1 MRTTLLIS
9 AFVFSGTFV
18 LAQGVPAEFPP
29 ASYKGSQ
36 YVDSK
41 GCVFIRAG
49 IDGNVTWVPRVSRDR
64 KAVCGFQPTN
74 GGTAAASPAPVTPA
88 AAPEQITIETAAV
101 PAAAEPKPA
110 PTKRTV
116 RKPLPTVAS
125 TVVASPVAPAPMV
138 RKGRDATASVSAGTR
153 VLPRHVF
160 EARQH
165 TQATVVPKGYKLA
178 WSDDRLNPRRAEGTL
193 KGYAATKQVWTS
205 TLPRTLRQTGPVQTG
220 EVIVHN
226 YAQTQ
231 TAPQGQVVQ
240 LKPTVS
246 TKSEPAARVGEAIN
260 GRGYVQVGTFGKAAN
275 ARATAQKLQRM
286 GLPVR
291 IGKLTR
297 KGQAMQIVLAGPFAN
312 PSQTSRALTQ
322 VRRAGYSDA
331 FTRK

>member
-1 MRTTLLIS
+1 MRTTLMIS
-9 AFVFSGTFV
+9 AVVLSGTFAS
-18 LAQGVPAEFPP
+18 AQGVPAEFPP
-29 ASYKGSQ
+29 SSYKGSQ

-74 GGTAAASPAPVTPA
+74 GGSAAANSEPVTPA
-88 AAPEQITIETAAV
+88 AAPEQITIETAAA
-101 PAAAEPKPA
+101 PAAAPKPA
-110 PTKRTV
+110 PGKRAA
-116 RKPLPTVAS
+116 RKPLPTIAS
-125 TVVASPVAPAPMV
+125 TVVAAPAPVV
-138 RKGRDATASVSAGTR
+138 RKGRDAVASVSAGTR
-153 VLPRHVF
+153 VVPRHVY
-160 EARQH
+160 ESRQH

-178 WSDDRLNPRRAEGTL
+178 WTDDRLNARRAEGTL
-193 KGYAATKQVWTS
+193 EGYAATKQVWTS
-205 TLPRTLRQTGPVQTG
+205 TLPRTLRQTGSVQSG
-220 EVIVHN
+220 DVIVHN
-226 YAQTQ
+226 YTQTQ
-231 TAPQGQVVQ
+231 TAPQRQVVQ

-246 TKSEPAARVGEAIN
+246 TKSEPAVRVGEAIK

-297 KGQAMQIVLAGPFAN
+297 KGQPMQIVLAGPFTS
-312 PSQTSRALTQ
+312 PSQTSQALSQ
-322 VRRAGYSDA
+322 VRQAGYSDA